1 MSLLRFLLLLGLLL
15 LLLLTLLLQ
24 LNLLHQWIQKIPEV
38 RLRLLLLLELK
49 LNLLF
54 RCCQSRFLLLVLLML
69 LLPQLIHRH
78 CGTLPEHQTLILRS
92 CGQNVALMDDES
104 KMFGFY
110 SPTSGMEI
118 HVKDSNPSSAAAG
131 GWLENVALVE
141 RYRMTDEDYDKRTNT
156 VRTFKKEKM
165 ASDPTWVPPTMKS
178 GKEMMQ
184 QMGTLPPDLPRGPET
199 IEGIEAGMRCEVAP
213 GARRGVVMF
222 TGEVD
227 GLKGGGNWVGVKL
240 DEPLGKSDGTIKGIK
255 VFECPATF
263 GCFARGVNVKV
274 GDFPEKDPFASD
286 EEDSDEDEI

>member
-1 MSLLRFLLLLGLLL
+1 MGIRNLPREQLLDLSGYVKEKDGEQWSGLAASTVAVDVSHQYLKQRHVELRFDMHTTIGD
-15 LLLLTLLLQ
+15 
-24 LNLLHQWIQKIPEV
+24 IK
-38 RLRLLLLLELK
+38 LK
-49 LNLLF
+49 
-54 RCCQSRFLLLVLLML
+54 
-69 LLPQLIHRH
+69 IHRH

-255 VFECPATF
+255 VFECPPTF

>member
-1 MSLLRFLLLLGLLL
+1 MVDLMGIRNMPREQLLDLSGYVKEKDGEQWSGLAASTVAVDVSHQYLKQRHVELRFDMHTTIGD
-15 LLLLTLLLQ
+15 
-24 LNLLHQWIQKIPEV
+24 IK
-38 RLRLLLLLELK
+38 LK
-49 LNLLF
+49 
-54 RCCQSRFLLLVLLML
+54 
-69 LLPQLIHRH
+69 IHRH